1 MRCGGAVASCSCLRC
16 WQPGLRSCCRCSP
29 RRCTRRLRRCSST
42 PPTRSIGAEAAIAA
56 SSAVEDQVRGIVG
69 NEPELTVEVV
79 DESEVLQFTATS
91 SNAENAATAAN
102 AHAAVVTAGRG
113 DEATLIEPATV
124 PSDPYEPQTVRNTV
138 LAFLAG
144 LLIGIVAALLV
155 TRFDSS
161 IRSTRRLR
169 AITGVPNLAVIP
181 RVPLGDR
188 RPDDLAAMG
197 DPNSVEAEA
206 YRTLRTAVEFLA
218 HESGAKV
225 VLVTSPRPGEGKSSV
240 AANLAVTAAQ
250 AGRNVVLIDG
260 DLRKPQM
267 HRSFGVRN
275 DRGLSSVLTGDATLS
290 RAVKRL
296 DAEKNLVIL
305 PAGPPPPDPAELL
318 LSDRLGK
325 AIDALAKAADL
336 VVIDAPPVLP
346 VTDSTILAQHCD
358 AVLLAATVGLSDRRE
373 WTETLERLE
382 VVKANVIG
390 TVLSRPDSRVEPT
403 TTYHYAPTA
412 APANWWVQAGQ
423 RGRAGEGSPSPA
435 DVTTVMS
442 RDPVDELLWD
452 DAAPPAAATG
462 RASAGR
468 AGAVSVRPVDE
479 AGASRRRSTQ
489 RRRRRR
495 QPARGRSVGWSAP
508 VRATATAAMP
518 PVSPIAPPLRVAER
532 AGRCRHRSHSAAPA
546 TSTRGQNAK
555 SVPTIAEARPVAP

>member
-1 MRCGGAVASCSCLRC
+1 MRRPTDPTSTMSSVRAGSLLGA
-16 WQPGLRSCCRCSP
+16 
-29 RRCTRRLRRCSST
+29 LRRRGGLVLLPALLAAGVALVLSLLST
-42 PPTRSIGAEAAIAA
+42 PMYEATAEVLVDTTTRSIGAEAAIAA

-69 NEPELTVEVV
+69 NEPELTVEFV
-79 DESEVLQFTATS
+79 EGSEVLQLTASS
-91 SNAENAATAAN
+91 SNAQNAAAAAN

-124 PSDPYEPQTVRNTV
+124 PADPYEPQTVRNTV

-218 HESGAKV
+218 NETGAKV

-290 RAVKRL
+290 KAVKRL

-346 VTDSTILAQHCD
+346 VTDSTILAQHSD
-358 AVLLAATVGLSDRRE
+358 AVLLAATVGLSERGE

-390 TVLSRPDSRVEPT
+390 TVLSRPDSRVEVDDDVPLCSHRCT
-403 TTYHYAPTA
+403 RQLVGEAGRRDRACKAPGAHRHHHGDVEGSRRRA
-412 APANWWVQAGQ
+412 ALGQ
-423 RGRAGEGSPSPA
+423 IGGSRPDGASVSGSRRRRLRFGPVVEARAGRG
-435 DVTTVMS
+435 
-442 RDPVDELLWD
+442 
-452 DAAPPAAATG
+452 
-462 RASAGR
+462 
-468 AGAVSVRPVDE
+468 
-479 AGASRRRSTQ
+479 RSTQ

-495 QPARGRSVGWSAP
+495 PPARGRRWVGS
-508 VRATATAAMP
+508 
-518 PVSPIAPPLRVAER
+518 LRSGR
-532 AGRCRHRSHSAAPA
+532 RRRQRCRR
-546 TSTRGQNAK
+546 
-555 SVPTIAEARPVAP
+555 

>member
-1 MRCGGAVASCSCLRC
+1 MSSVRAGSLLGA
-16 WQPGLRSCCRCSP
+16 
-29 RRCTRRLRRCSST
+29 LRRRSGLVLLPALLAAGVALVLSLLST
-42 PPTRSIGAEAAIAA
+42 PMYEATAEVLVDTTTRSIGAEAAIAA
-56 SSAVEDQVRGIVG
+56 SAAVEDQVRGIVG
-69 NEPELTVEVV
+69 TEPELTVEFV
-79 DESEVLQFTATS
+79 EGSEVLQLTASS
-91 SNAENAATAAN
+91 SNAQNAAAAAN

-124 PSDPYEPQTVRNTV
+124 PADPYEPQTVRNTV

-155 TRFDSS
+155 ARFDSS

-218 HESGAKV
+218 NETGAKV

-250 AGRNVVLIDG
+250 AGRNVVLIDS

-290 RAVKRL
+290 KAVKRL

-325 AIDALAKAADL
+325 AIGALAKAADL

-346 VTDSTILAQHCD
+346 VTDSTILAQHSD
-358 AVLLAATVGLSDRRE
+358 AVLLAATVGLSERGE

-390 TVLSRPDSRVEPT
+390 TVLSRPDSRVGST

-412 APANWWVQAGQ
+412 APANWWVKQAAETE
-423 RGRAGEGSPSPA
+423 RAKHPEPT
-435 DVTTVMS
+435 DTTTVMS

-452 DAAPPAAATG
+452 KTATPARAG
-462 RASAGR
+462 RASADPVGATSKSATPATDEPR
-468 AGAVSVRPVDE
+468 AAPERRMPGQPDRR
-479 AGASRRRSTQ
+479 GASD
-489 RRRRRR
+489 
-495 QPARGRSVGWSAP
+495 GNGGD
-508 VRATATAAMP
+508 ATREP
-518 PVSPIAPPLRVAER
+518 DPPPLQ
-532 AGRCRHRSHSAAPA
+532 AP
-546 TSTRGQNAK
+546 SGPKQPPPK
-555 SVPTIAEARPVAP
+555 P